1 MKKPTPAPKT
11 KPKGVPKTA
20 EWDWTTSSWEHGPR
34 NAHGR
39 HGAWTAWNSSDGSLF
54 WKATYRDDKLH
65 GTQTYFRDGKRA
77 MTMTYA
83 NGEYASM
90 KVLAKLEPTQPRK
103 KSKVPKLRGTPYE
116 RLVQLDEAMRAAKH
130 DDYAGVAWKKV
141 KPGDVTKAEKKLGT
155 KLPPSYVAF
164 VTEHGVFHIEGT
176 DDEVYNRLLP
186 PLEIAKITLALR
198 KRERFVKDGLCFQ
211 GNLYD
216 DNFYAFRVSSRRKDG
231 EMTVGE
237 WNHDDDSFWPKR
249 FKTFDEHLSQ
259 LCANWCDELG

>member
-20 EWDWTTSSWEHGPR
+20 EWYWTTSSWEDGRR

-39 HGAWTAWNSSDGSLF
+39 HGAWTAWNSNDGSLF
-54 WKATYRDDKLH
+54 WKATYRDGKLH
-65 GTQTYFRDGKRA
+65 GKQTYFRDGKPAMISTWKDGTHGTSTLLKQPAAEKKRA
-77 MTMTYA
+77 R
-83 NGEYASM
+83 
-90 KVLAKLEPTQPRK
+90 AK
-103 KSKVPKLRGTPYE
+103 PKLRGTPYE

-141 KPGDVTKAEKKLGT
+141 KPGDFAKAEEKLGT

-164 VTEHGVFHIEGT
+164 VTAHGIFHIEGT
-176 DDEVYNRLLP
+176 DDDVYNRLLP
-186 PLEIAKITLALR
+186 PLEIAKVTLALR
-198 KRERFVKDGLCFQ
+198 KRERFLKDGLCFQ
-211 GNLYD
+211 GNAYD
-216 DNFYAFRVSSRRKDG
+216 DNFFAFRVSSRRKDG